1 MFNEDIAQGKWKELK
16 GEIQKAWGNITG
28 DELEKT
34 KGDLKSIAGII
45 QQKYGIAK
53 EDASTKLAEMAN
65 RTSTSFSQKTEE
77 LKTKVADIAENTKEA
92 LKRTDKH

>member
-1 MFNEDIAQGKWKELK
+1 MINEDIAQGKWKEFK

-45 QQKYGIAK
+45 QQKYGVAK
-53 EDASTKLAEMAN
+53 EEASTKLTEMSD
-65 RTSTSFSQKTEE
+65 RTAKSFSAKSEQ
-77 LKTKVADIAENTKEA
+77 LKTKVAQTTEDTKDA
-92 LKRTDKH
+92 LKRSDK

>member
-1 MFNEDIAQGKWKELK
+1 MNSDMIKGNWTQLK

-45 QQKYGIAK
+45 QQRYGIAK
-53 EDASTKLAEMAN
+53 EDASRRLSEMAE
-65 RTSTSFSQKTEE
+65 SVKSSASGVAE
-77 LKTKVADIAENTKEA
+77 KTKDK
-92 LKRTDKH
+92 LDPKTDSRQH